1 MTYREAIKFVRRL
14 NEWRRGSEEI
24 DQPDPREIGIALD
37 ILCDGLES
45 SLEKLKAFPSSK
57 LAFAE
62 LLAQH
67 GIVQRGAVDD
77 AEDYDGGETL
87 DRIYSAHED
96 LLKGFAS
103 CECGNEHLQQK

>member
-1 MTYREAIKFVRRL
+1 MTYREAIKFVREA
-14 NEWRRGSEEI
+14 NKWRRAEE
-24 DQPDPREIGIALD
+24 DSPMPHPTTLGIALG

-62 LLAQH
+62 LLVQH
-67 GIVQRGAVDD
+67 GIVTRREVDY
-77 AEDYDGGETL
+77 AAGYDGGVML

-96 LLKGFAS
+96 LLNGFAA
-103 CECGNEHLQQK
+103 CECGNEHLEQK